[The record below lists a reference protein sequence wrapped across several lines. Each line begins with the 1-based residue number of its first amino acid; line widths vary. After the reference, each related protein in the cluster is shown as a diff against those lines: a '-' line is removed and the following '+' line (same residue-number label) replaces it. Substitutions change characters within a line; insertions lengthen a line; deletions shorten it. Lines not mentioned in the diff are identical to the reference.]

1 MRLSDGR
8 WQKMAQTETNKVE
21 GRRHECS
28 GPCERRLSTGSVL
41 AKVQVGRLR
50 HSYSFS
56 FRTSHLATT
65 LLRGGHTTLTRRIVA
80 DKKVPTSYQLLSVN
94 TSVLLPLFFFFFFL
108 LIILCFPSAAP
119 CPTSPL
125 PPNAWAQPTA
135 PRVKSP
141 RPPSPR
147 KSAMPMSTSYRRHL
161 SLLLC

>member
-1 MRLSDGR
+1 MRSSDGG

-28 GPCERRLSTGSVL
+28 GPCERRLSTGFVL
-41 AKVQVGRLR
+41 AKVRLQ

-65 LLRGGHTTLTRRIVA
+65 LLRGRHTTLTRRIVA

-94 TSVLLPLFFFFFFL
+94 TSVLLPLFFFFL
-108 LIILCFPSAAP
+108 LITLCFPSAAS

-125 PPNAWAQPTA
+125 PPNAWVQPTA

-147 KSAMPMSTSYRRHL
+147 KSAMPTSTSYRRHL